1 VVGGFA
7 PAGFALDSAGEG
19 AVEVSFIGA
28 HEILGGAGGVCGDS
42 FQLAR
47 FFLAVSGEERG
58 VLIVEASEAFR
69 RGPLFDFPEGGE
81 SEKFGEKVL
90 AAGGAGEAGFVLDRE
105 AGVFLEDGF
114 CEEAG
119 ALSKGAAFFEAGEAF
134 GVAEGAGGG
143 AALEDEAVGGGEGAE
158 EFTRICAHFLREA
171 AAGGGLDEAEVA
183 AIGRYQPDRL
193 ARGTEAD
200 LFFRA
205 DGDDLRVAS
214 KAADEIEGDDFA
226 IVAAGG
232 EVEALAHDDDG
243 P

>member
-1 VVGGFA
+1 
-7 PAGFALDSAGEG
+7 
-19 AVEVSFIGA
+19 VEVSFVGA
-28 HEILGGAGGVCGDS
+28 HEILSGGGGVRGDF

-47 FFLAVSGEERG
+47 FFLAVSGEEGG
-58 VLIVEASEAFR
+58 VLIVEAREAFR

-119 ALSKGAAFFEAGEAF
+119 ALAEGAPVMGIGEAP
-134 GVAEGAGGG
+134 GVPEGAGGG

-158 EFTRICAHFLREA
+158 EFARICAHFLREA
-171 AAGGGLDEAEVA
+171 AAGGGLDEAEA
-183 AIGRYQPDRL
+183 IIIGRYQPDGL

-200 LFFRA
+200 LLFRA
-205 DGDDLRVAS
+205 YGDDLRVARET
-214 KAADEIEGDDFA
+214 ADEIEGDDFA

-232 EVEALAHDDDG
+232 EAEALAHDDDG